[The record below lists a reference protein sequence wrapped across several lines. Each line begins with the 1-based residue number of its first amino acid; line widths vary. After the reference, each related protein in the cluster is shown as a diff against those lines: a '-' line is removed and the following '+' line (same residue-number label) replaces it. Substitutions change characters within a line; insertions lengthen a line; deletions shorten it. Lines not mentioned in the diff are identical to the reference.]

1 MDIKT
6 LNVDANELLK
16 IKTDLE
22 NILNE
27 MDRLA
32 GEWINISASIKDVA
46 VSFSIINKKLGII
59 KKETLLK
66 ISPKIGLAIAAGTL
80 IVKGTTKIITEM
92 QKNKKI
98 KETLPI
104 LKETANIK
112 IPIIKE
118 HIETLEHKLM
128 KVNKILTSD
137 IQIKLSENN
146 IQNKDLL
153 INGINSSF
161 TSYCT
166 LNHVYKTCQYVL
178 DTYYAWLNDKL
189 DCGKSVPNINQ
200 VYYESTLYLYNNSY
214 FKSIITSN
222 PSFGSLLIIN
232 NNDNPEIEF
241 IPTLLTSYALT
252 NNNELYNFIFNNRKN
267 ENLKESKLINT
278 FKKARKLKIKE
289 EIKKKFINNPIILL
303 FIFIVTSL
311 TTFFIEKNAYGTL
324 LQTSL
329 FTLAAAL
336 IATIIF
342 YALTKLYSIFLINKK
357 SKFDSGDILKS
368 LFSFIIMILLIIG
381 STFGYNKYYNVN
393 YKENNIINI
402 KDNENNILKLISNK
416 DFENA
421 YNKNSSFQLLNKFPI
436 VDIKEG
442 KTLKNIRKELY
453 NNMATNFFNN
463 MEYIVF
469 NEDMDY
475 DNYNYISTAYE
486 NRKKYYTKII
496 DKDQKEYADKLMKDI
511 PEIVDN
517 KRHQYLLSQISI
529 IENLIEEDK
538 KLEARKAIFQLEH
551 LSDSKL
557 KINDEKKLLFFG
569 NTIEYKKYWEKER
582 ERLSELIK

>member
-1 MDIKT
+1 MDIET
-6 LNVDANELLK
+6 LNIDANELLK

-32 GEWINISASIKDVA
+32 GEWINISASIKDIA
-46 VSFSIINKKLGII
+46 VSFSIMNKKLGII
-59 KKETLLK
+59 KKGTLLK
-66 ISPKIGLAIAAGTL
+66 ISPQIGLAIAAGTL
-80 IVKGTTKIITEM
+80 IVQGTAKIITEI

-128 KVNKILTSD
+128 KVDKILSND
-137 IQIKLSENN
+137 IKTKLSENN

-178 DTYYAWLNDKL
+178 DTYYAWLDDKI
-189 DCGKSVPNINQ
+189 DCGKPVPNINQ
-200 VYYESTLYLYNNSY
+200 VYYESTLYLYNNSN

-232 NNDNPEIEF
+232 NNNNPEIEF

-252 NNNELYNFIFNNRKN
+252 SNDELSNFIFNNRKN
-267 ENLKESKLINT
+267 ENLKESKLITT
-278 FKKARKLKIKE
+278 FKNARKLKIKE
-289 EIKKKFINNPIILL
+289 SIKKKFINNPIILL
-303 FIFIVTSL
+303 FIFIITTL
-311 TTFFIEKNAYGTL
+311 ITFFMEKNAYGTL
-324 LQTSL
+324 VQTSL
-329 FTLAAAL
+329 FSLGTALA
-336 IATIIF
+336 ATIILC
-342 YALTKLYSIFLINKK
+342 ALIKLYSVFLINKN
-357 SKFDSGDILKS
+357 SKFDSGDVLKS
-368 LFSFIIMILLIIG
+368 LFSFICMILLIIT
-381 STFGYNKYYNVN
+381 STFGYYKYYNIN
-393 YKENNIINI
+393 YKENNISNI

-421 YNKNSSFQLLNKFPI
+421 YENNSSFQLLYKFPI
-436 VDIKEG
+436 ADIKEV
-442 KTLKNIRKELY
+442 KTLKNIKKELY

-463 MEYIVF
+463 MEYITF
-469 NEDMDY
+469 NQDMNH
-475 DNYNYISTAYE
+475 DNYNYISMAYE
-486 NRKKYYTKII
+486 NRKKYYSKII
-496 DKDQKEYADKLMKDI
+496 NKNEKEYADKLMKDI
-511 PEIVDN
+511 PEIIDN
-517 KRHQYLLSQISI
+517 KRHEYLLSQISI
-529 IENLIEEDK
+529 IENLIKEDK
-538 KLEARKAIFQLEH
+538 KQEARKAIFELEH